1 MYQWKVI
8 PNYPPLNKMKF
19 NILLSTVFLGLIG
32 SSCQSTSTKL
42 PIIGEREVIERQE
55 NGQTIVD
62 TIYPK
67 IPAFSFLNQDSTFIS
82 DKDFDKKI
90 YVANFFFTNC
100 PSICPTMQRNLLK
113 AYEKYKG
120 DDRISFL
127 SHSIDFK
134 YDDPHILKSYASKLG
149 VDNNQW
155 QFVTG
160 SKADIY
166 GLSDKYLVY
175 TKEDSTVA
183 GGYDHTGYL
192 VLIDHDKHI
201 RGTYDGTN
209 DEQVQQMLL
218 DIDILLKEY
227 KK

>member
-1 MYQWKVI
+1 MKLKVLAF
-8 PNYPPLNKMKF
+8 PLVLVSIF
-19 NILLSTVFLGLIG
+19 W
-32 SSCQSTSTKL
+32 SSCESNKSTKL
-42 PIIGEREVIERQE
+42 PIIGEKELVEKQID
-55 NGQTIVD
+55 GKTIVD
-62 TIYPK
+62 TVYPK
-67 IPAFSFLNQDSTFIS
+67 IPDFQFLNQDSILIS
-82 DKDFDKKI
+82 NKDFDNKI
-90 YVANFFFTNC
+90 YVANFFFTHC
-100 PSICPTMQRNLLK
+100 PSICPTMQRNLLT

-120 DDRISFL
+120 DDRIAFL

-134 YDDPHILKSYASKLG
+134 YDKPSVLKSYANKLG

-166 GLSDKYLVY
+166 ALSDNYLVY
-175 TKEDSTVA
+175 TKEDDSVP

-201 RGTYDGTN
+201 RGAYDGTN
-209 DEQVQQMLL
+209 DEQVKQLL
-218 DIDILLKEY
+218 NDIEILLNEY